1 MGMNLG
7 ISAALVSADN
17 TWVLWAV
24 LVGAAALSIWLEEH
38 YKWASKVTGCVLAL
52 LFVMILAN
60 LNIIPTAATVYD
72 DVWSYVVPLAIPLL
86 LFQCNI
92 KKIGK
97 EAGHLLIV
105 FLISSIGTVL
115 GALGGYA
122 ILHSYVPELEK
133 VAAMFSGTYVGGSV
147 NFAAM
152 ADSFGASGEL
162 SSAAVVADNLLMAVY
177 FFVLIAIPTIGFF
190 RKAYK
195 HPVMDKVEAQ
205 MAQGGAEN
213 YWKAQP
219 IALKDIAFCFA
230 ASLIIV
236 SVSKAIS
243 GFFASV
249 FQGGGIMFILN
260 QLLGNQYLI
269 MTTLTMILA
278 TSLPKVFNNAPGAK
292 ELGTFLIYIF
302 FAVIGA
308 PASIYLII
316 TEAPMLLVYAFIVV
330 FCNMLV
336 TFIFGKIFKF
346 NLEELIL
353 ASNAN
358 IGGPT
363 TAAAMAISKGWSELV
378 GPVLLVG
385 TLGYVL
391 GNYYGIIVGSFLIH

>member
-1 MGMNLG
+1 MSMTV
-7 ISAALVSADN
+7 IPAALISADN
-17 TWVLWAV
+17 TWVLWGV
-24 LVGAAALSIWLEEH
+24 LVGAAALSIWLEEN
-38 YKWASKVTGCVLAL
+38 YKWASKITGCVLAL
-52 LFVMILAN
+52 IIVMVLAN
-60 LNIIPTAATVYD
+60 VNLIPTESAVYD
-72 DVWSYVVPLAIPLL
+72 NVWSYVVPLAIPLL

-92 KKIGK
+92 KAIGK

-105 FLISSIGTVL
+105 FLLSSVGTVV
-115 GALGGYA
+115 GALLGFTL
-122 ILHSYVPELEK
+122 LHNAVPELAK

-152 ADSFGASGEL
+152 ADSFGAGGEL
-162 SSAAVVADNLLMAVY
+162 TSAAVVADNLLMALY
-177 FFVLIAIPTIGFF
+177 FFVLIAIPSIGFF

-195 HPVMDKVEAQ
+195 HPILDKVEKEQA
-205 MAQGGAEN
+205 AGGGES
-213 YWKAQP
+213 YWKAKP

-230 ASLIIV
+230 ASIIIV
-236 SVSKAIS
+236 AVSKTIA
-243 GFFASV
+243 GFFANL
-249 FQGGGIMFILN
+249 FQGEGLMFVLN

-269 MTTLTMILA
+269 MTTLTMLLA
-278 TSLPKVFNNAPGAK
+278 TFLPKVFNNAPGAK

-308 PASIYLII
+308 PASIYKII
-316 TEAPMLLVYAFIVV
+316 TESPLLLVYAFIIVL
-330 FCNMLV
+330 CNMLV

-346 NLEELIL
+346 DLEEMIL

-363 TAAAMAISKGWSELV
+363 TAAAMAISKGWNELI

-391 GNYYGIIVGSFLIH
+391 GNYYGIIVGNFLIG